1 MQGFLTLNSRWLSLL
16 DLLAFAAACSNRV
29 CIFSFLLIATSAMAQ
44 KADSSSVNEANN
56 PLTPKIT
63 VNFQDQ
69 AAPQLYDLGQGSN
82 AFLLRGVL
90 PHKLGGA
97 SQIFRFTMPL
107 PVTSP
112 DNNSRTITGVGDLN
126 IFDIFPFAL
135 KKAKME
141 VGIGPQFTFP
151 TASETVTGTG
161 KWQAGVA
168 LLGIAPRKWGLAGGL
183 VTWQHS
189 FAGDK
194 NRPTQNGHAAQP
206 LVLYNLPKAWYLRS
220 TATWSFDLERGH
232 YVIPIGAGAGKVWI
246 FKSGTTVNLFA
257 EPQFS
262 VAHDGVGQPKFQ
274 VFAGLN
280 LQFPLGKKN

>member
-1 MQGFLTLNSRWLSLL
+1 
-16 DLLAFAAACSNRV
+16 
-29 CIFSFLLIATSAMAQ
+29 MAQ
-44 KADSSSVNEANN
+44 KGDSSSVSEANN

-69 AAPQLYDLGQGSN
+69 AVPQLYDLGQGSI

-90 PHKLGGA
+90 PHKLGGT
-97 SQIFRFTMPL
+97 SQIFRFTMPI

-112 DNNSRTITGVGDLN
+112 DNNSRTVTGVGDLN

-135 KKAKME
+135 KKARME
-141 VGIGPQFTFP
+141 GGIGQQLTFP

-168 LLGIAPRKWGLAGGL
+168 LLGIAPRKW
-183 VTWQHS
+183 
-189 FAGDK
+189 
-194 NRPTQNGHAAQP
+194 
-206 LVLYNLPKAWYLRS
+206 
-220 TATWSFDLERGH
+220 SFDIEQSH

-246 FKSGTTVNLFA
+246 LKSGTTVNLFA

-274 VFAGLN
+274 VFVGLN
-280 LQFPLGKKN
+280 PQFPIGKNN